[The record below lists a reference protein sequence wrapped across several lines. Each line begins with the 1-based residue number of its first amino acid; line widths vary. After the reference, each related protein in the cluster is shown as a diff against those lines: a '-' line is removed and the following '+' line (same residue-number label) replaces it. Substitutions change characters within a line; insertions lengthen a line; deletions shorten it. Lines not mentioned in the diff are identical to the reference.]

1 MHGAMDR
8 RTLIIAG
15 GAAALGALGADLV
28 LRDRRSA
35 TPQPPAAP
43 PASPI
48 ETTASIDLPT
58 RDLIDGIV
66 WQPLASMLDP
76 HGEWQRLGAQ
86 TLMMQWTVLDGVS
99 FIPNLLDLPTIE
111 DAPNW
116 RRIQREPWARKIIM
130 GLASYG
136 NEPNARRDVAQ
147 LAALSAKVARAR
159 LPFKPS
165 AYYFPV
171 EIDPT
176 WQGAAQI
183 GPLLADI
190 PRPLWVS
197 CYDNSNV
204 GGAALGDW
212 LASFLPKDVGVMLQ
226 DGLGGHMRTAE
237 SARQYVEAL
246 RVRLGPERVALIP
259 EAFRPDG
266 SGGLRAATAQELRPQ
281 LDTYRGIETY
291 VFEGPHYLTRRI
303 IRQLTEG

>member
-1 MHGAMDR
+1 MHGDMDR
-8 RTLIIAG
+8 RTLIIAAG
-15 GAAALGALGADLV
+15 SAALGAIGADLV
-28 LRDRRSA
+28 LRDNRA
-35 TPQPPAAP
+35 PTPPPPAP
-43 PASPI
+43 VSPA
-48 ETTASIDLPT
+48 EATASIDPPE

-66 WQPLASMLDP
+66 WQLLASMLDP
-76 HGEWQRLGAQ
+76 HGEWQRIGARS
-86 TLMMQWTVLDGVS
+86 LLLQWTVLDGVS

-116 RRIQREPWARKIIM
+116 RRIQREPWAKSIIM
-130 GLASYG
+130 GLASSG

-147 LAALSAKVARAR
+147 LAALSAKIARAK
-159 LPFKPS
+159 LPFRPS

-176 WQGAAQI
+176 WQAAGQI

-212 LASFLPKDVGVMLQ
+212 LASFLPKDVGVLLQ
-226 DGLGGHMRTAE
+226 DGLGLHMRTAE

-246 RVRLGPERVALIP
+246 RARLGPQRVALIA

-266 SGGLRAATAQELRPQ
+266 AGGMRAATAQELRPQ

-291 VFEGPHYLTRRI
+291 VFEGPHWLNRRL
-303 IRQLTEG
+303 IRQLIEG

>member
-1 MHGAMDR
+1 MDR

-35 TPQPPAAP
+35 APQPPAAP